1 MQKTVVKQGR
11 GADARPAPRG
21 KTTAPKSEELFVG
34 IDLHKVFLQVA
45 VVDSEGNLL
54 LSKRVE
60 NTFDDIQKEFSQYP
74 KGAKYVIESSSVWRA
89 VYRFMTEN
97 MGLDVVLSNPYQ
109 TWLIAK
115 SKKKTDKRDARALA
129 DLLKSGLIQESYVP
143 APEILDA
150 RDTVRFRK
158 AVSQQ
163 RSRNKMLIQSILLQ
177 ESVKIPGSP
186 FSGQFN
192 KKLRAM
198 NDWRINEYL
207 DLISACSRHIAEAD
221 AKLEGILQ
229 KSPGAQL
236 LKTIP
241 GVGTFTAIAVDS
253 ALGGASRFRDADAVV
268 SYAGLAPS
276 ERSSGGDNEAR
287 PHHAHGRS
295 DAAVGAGRGS
305 PLARKVRARQH
316 THGALQEDRKA
327 QGQGQGGGGHRGGAA
342 AHDVPHADQRHDLR
356 RVRPTARGKVR
367 RARKVKARRKGRAHK
382 VRHGQDDQGTG
393 RRDRPAKG
401 RARKGGR
408 GKAMIS
414 SRSGIYAI
422 CNMRR
427 TPRYVTASTP

>member
-89 VYRFMTEN
+89 VYRFMTET
-97 MGLDVVLSNPYQ
+97 MGLDVVLSNPYR

-163 RSRNKMLIQSILLQ
+163 RARNKMLIRSILLQ

-186 FSGQFN
+186 FSGPFN
-192 KKLRAM
+192 KRLRAM

-221 AKLEGILQ
+221 AKLEGILK

-253 ALGGASRFRDADAVV
+253 ALAGASRFRDADTVV

-276 ERSSGGDNEAR
+276 ERSSGGIVK
-287 PHHAHGRS
+287 HGRIARTGDPTLRWVLVEAAHS
-295 DAAVGAGRGS
+295 HARYAHDSIHTARYKRIAKRRGKGKAAVA
-305 PLARKVRARQH
+305 
-316 THGALQEDRKA
+316 T
-327 QGQGQGGGGHRGGAA
+327 AA
-342 AHDVPHADQRHDLR
+342 ALLRMMYRMQIIGMTYAECVLQRAEKSAER
-356 RVRPTARGKVR
+356 AKSR
-367 RARKVKARRKGRAHK
+367 RA
-382 VRHGQDDQGTG
+382 
-393 RRDRPAKG
+393 
-401 RARKGGR
+401 
-408 GKAMIS
+408 GKAGPTKSDMAKMIKE
-414 SRSGIYAI
+414 RDGEIA
-422 CNMRR
+422 RLKAELER
-427 TPRYVTASTP
+427 AGGKKQ